1 MDERLRVPRLRA
13 PWHPW
18 EAIPVAVGAL
28 VTALAASVIF
38 TAALGGPGGSAL
50 LLTAIAFQ
58 AALATA
64 TLVWVA
70 VRYRGWTPALG
81 LRSARTA
88 RDVAF
93 GAWTGAALFA
103 AAAFAVLPILQLA
116 WTLVTGEP
124 PPPINQPI
132 LPVDPTPVQVA
143 LGTLAVVLGAPFG
156 EEVFFRGFLFG
167 SLRSR
172 FSFLPA
178 ATMSAAVFALFHV
191 QPLLILVM
199 VFVGVGLAYLYERRG
214 SLAASIAAHG
224 MFNLIGF
231 TVILMNRL

>member
-1 MDERLRVPRLRA
+1 MDQRLRA

-28 VTALAASVIF
+28 VTALATSVIF
-38 TAALGGPGGSAL
+38 TAVLGSPGGSAL

-58 AALATA
+58 AALLTA
-64 TLVWVA
+64 TLAWVT

-81 LRSARTA
+81 LRSSRTA
-88 RDVAF
+88 KDVAF
-93 GAWTGAALFA
+93 GAWTGAALFGV
-103 AAAFAVLPILQLA
+103 AAFVVLPLVQLV
-116 WTLVTGEP
+116 WTAVTGQP
-124 PPPINQPI
+124 PPPINQPV
-132 LPVDPTPVQVA
+132 LPVDPTPVQIA
-143 LGTLAVVLGAPFG
+143 LGVLAVVLGAPFG
-156 EEVFFRGFLFG
+156 EEVFFRGFFFG

-172 FSFLPA
+172 FAFLPA
-178 ATMSAAVFALFHV
+178 AAMSAVVFALFHV
-191 QPLLILVM
+191 QPLLVVVM
-199 VFVGVGLAYLYERRG
+199 VFVGIGLAYLYERRG

>member
-1 MDERLRVPRLRA
+1 MDDRLRA

-28 VTALAASVIF
+28 VAALAASVIF
-38 TAALGGPGGSAL
+38 SAALGGPGGSAL

-58 AALATA
+58 AALVTA
-64 TLVWVA
+64 TLAWVA

-103 AAAFAVLPILQLA
+103 VAAFAVLPILQLL
-116 WTLVTGEP
+116 WTLVTGDP

-132 LPVDPTPVQVA
+132 LPVDPTPVQIA

-191 QPLLILVM
+191 QPLLVLVM